1 MSTIKDA
8 HGWFTT
14 VSSGS
19 GPYTMPPSGPWYGRD
34 AALAAMERWRGRAG
48 YWGRMVT
55 VRTPSGRISGIARA
69 LSPDGGLVLRLESGS
84 EVIALAGDLEVVAG
98 EETP

>member
-34 AALAAMERWRGRAG
+34 AALAAMEGWRGRAG
-48 YWGRMVT
+48 YLAGTIAAAHSVAVVGPFRS
-55 VRTPSGRISGIARA
+55 RAEARA
-69 LSPDGGLVLRLESGS
+69 ADISDYGQRLRHRRPS
-84 EVIALAGDLEVVAG
+84 
-98 EETP
+98 